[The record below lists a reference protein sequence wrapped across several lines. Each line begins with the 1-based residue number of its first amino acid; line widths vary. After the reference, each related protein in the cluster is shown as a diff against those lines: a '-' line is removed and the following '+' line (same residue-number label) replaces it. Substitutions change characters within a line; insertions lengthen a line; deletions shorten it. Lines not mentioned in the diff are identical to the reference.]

1 MKVFFLL
8 LLSFFSFQFVFSQ
21 SRKELEER
29 KKQLLQQIKEYNH
42 LHSQQVKERKSVLLQ
57 IQEIDKKIQVQTE
70 LIEVSNQQIKLLNKE
85 IEKNVLNIDELEK
98 EISLLRKEYAQIIE
112 ESYYNRT
119 PHRQLV
125 FLLSSETFLQT
136 YKRMQYIRQYSEFRI
151 KQGEQISQKNKDLSY
166 KNEELLKQK
175 SEKENLLSEN
185 RKIQNQLLEE
195 KKNREKLVASIRK
208 KESKYAAE
216 IKKKR
221 AQAQAIDK
229 EIERLIRVAIAE
241 ANAKKK
247 VSQKTKSSSKNKK
260 DVFELTPEGKVLAS
274 DFQSN
279 KGNLI
284 WPVEKGYKSKGFG
297 MHSDP
302 LYPQVKYNNNG
313 VSIACPKNTDARVV
327 FKGEVTAIIAVPG
340 GNKAVQIRHGNFI
353 TTYYNL
359 SQIYVN
365 KGQLVEAKTPIGKI
379 FTDSE
384 GKSEMKFFLYQN
396 TKKLNPEE
404 WIKGL

>member
-1 MKVFFLL
+1 MKIFFLL
-8 LLSFFSFQFVFSQ
+8 LLSFISFQIGFSQ

-29 KKQLLQQIKEYNH
+29 KKQLLQQIKEYNN

-57 IQEIDKKIQVQTE
+57 IQEFDKKIQTQTE
-70 LIEVSNQQIKLLNKE
+70 VIQISNQQIKLLNTE
-85 IEKNVLNIDELEK
+85 IEKNILDINDLEK
-98 EISLLRKEYAQIIE
+98 ELSSLKKEYSQIIE
-112 ESYYNRT
+112 ESYYSRS

-125 FLLSSETFLQT
+125 FLLSSVTFLQA

-151 KQGEQISQKNKDLSY
+151 KQGEKILEKNKDLNY
-166 KNEELLKQK
+166 KNDELLKQK
-175 SEKENLLSEN
+175 EEKENLISEN
-185 RKIQNQLLEE
+185 LKIQNQLSEE

-208 KESKYAAE
+208 KEKKYEAE
-216 IKKKR
+216 IKKKQ

-229 EIERLIRVAIAE
+229 EIERLIRIAIAE

-247 VSQKTKSSSKNKK
+247 ASQKTKTSSKTKK
-260 DVFELTPEGKVLAS
+260 DVFELTPEGKMLAS

-313 VSIACPKNTDARVV
+313 VSIACPKNTDARAV

-365 KGQLVEAKTPIGKI
+365 KGQQVEAKTPIGKI

-396 TKKLNPEE
+396 TKKLNPEL